1 MSNTSVPAKPAA
13 VEIRLSVPPEWPK
26 ADSVAVLA
34 KTAAAAAFDQRDL
47 SEYVGI
53 VASELMEN
61 AIKYG
66 DWSGPDSNSV
76 TFSLLSD
83 SAELEI
89 EVSCPCDRTSPHY
102 ERLSAS
108 LRLIEKANARDS
120 YLERLA
126 QIAEDENERGG
137 LGLLRLAHEA
147 NCRLSARLAE
157 DDRLH
162 VQARMSLPR

>member
-1 MSNTSVPAKPAA
+1 MSTAPVPAKAGA
-13 VEIRLSVPPEWPK
+13 VEIRLSLAPEWPK

-34 KTAAAAAFDQRDL
+34 KTAAAAAFDEPDI
-47 SEYVGI
+47 SENVGI
-53 VASELMEN
+53 VAAELMEN

-66 DWSGPDSNSV
+66 DWSGPDSV
-76 TFSLLSD
+76 TFSFLSYN
-83 SAELEI
+83 AELEI

-102 ERLSAS
+102 ERLAAS
-108 LRLIEKANARDS
+108 LRTIAKANARDS
-120 YLERLA
+120 YLKRLA
-126 QIAEDENERGG
+126 QIAEDRNERGG

-147 NCRLSARLAE
+147 NCRLSARIAE